1 MNHPRLFIFAATTL
15 SATMWANACGE
26 GTTDPPPPPPDPPRP
41 TTVTVSPATAELAA
55 LGATVQLS
63 AEVRDQNGQVIA
75 GATVAWASDNA
86 PVATVD
92 GSGLVTGVAEGM
104 ATITATAGA
113 VSGSATVSVAQRV
126 SAVTVSPAADTLVEG
141 DTLRLAAE
149 ATDANG
155 HPVAEAEF
163 SWASSDTSVAVV
175 DDAGFVT
182 AVGLGQAEVTA
193 TAAGVTARADLTVV
207 ARAPTTVAVTPD
219 TVALAALGQTAQLAA
234 EVRDQ
239 IGRVMEGV
247 PVAWSSAGTTVAVVD
262 AAGLVTATG
271 VGETTIAATSG
282 EASGEAVVTV
292 MQSAGS
298 VTVSPAVDTIAPGD
312 TLRLVAEAFDA
323 NGHAV
328 TGAEFSWESSDDAV
342 ATVDGSGLVTAA
354 GNGTATITA
363 TVGDVR
369 GESMVTV
376 AQPSLVVG
384 IPDGSLR
391 AVIEAA
397 LGKDGGEPIY
407 DTEMQT
413 LSSLYAGGPG
423 RVGGGIRDLTGLEH
437 ARNLRELVLHSNNIT
452 DLGPLRALAKLQRL
466 NLHAINHY
474 YYDPPPPLDY
484 SPLAGLSELTWLD
497 LGYNHTP
504 DISPLAGLGKLEH
517 LNGVNNRIKDIS
529 PLAALTSLRVA
540 ILAHNDISDLG
551 PLANNPGLGN
561 GSEIDV
567 RANPLTR
574 LSIRDHVP
582 ALQSRG
588 ATILFDDLVV
598 FSEPEIFNG
607 NLFVLPVDENLAAS
621 GRPSLDWTRQFY
633 EHFDDDFDFLVFVLN
648 LYTEDYP
655 EGNYRSTFRNTHND
669 VRGIGQPISSDDRWP
684 DALQGV
690 VVHGTVAFSVDSRSI
705 IHSGPMLHEL
715 MHRWANSI
723 VAPSPGSGP
732 HCSGPHWGFSSAN
745 GVLGGFDIADL
756 VDHGGGRY
764 SAGDLATHGLAA
776 NAKPYSP
783 IELYLAGFLPPEEVP
798 DLWVAED
805 GQWVDHASGNQM
817 FTASRVRNHAIE
829 DIVEMQGSRVPDHS
843 QSQRE
848 FRAATVLLVDDHH
861 PVTRRNLNQ
870 LSDDISWFSRNAD
883 DGDDRVYNF
892 FEATGGR
899 ATIDMND
906 LSRSA
911 SQRVQAR
918 AREAPQ
924 RP

>member
-1 MNHPRLFIFAATTL
+1 MNRNRIFTFAAATL
-15 SATMWANACGE
+15 SATLWAYACGD
-26 GTTDPPPPPPDPPRP
+26 GTTDPPPPDPPRP
-41 TTVTVSPATAELAA
+41 TTVTVSPATTELTA

-92 GSGLVTGVAEGM
+92 GSGLVTAAGNGA
-104 ATITATAGA
+104 ATITATAGGA
-113 VSGSATVSVAQRV
+113 SGSATVTVAQEI
-126 SAVTVSPAADTLVEG
+126 SAVVVTPATDTLVAR

-149 ATDANG
+149 ATDVNG
-155 HPVAEAEF
+155 HAVAGAEF
-163 SWASSDTSVAVV
+163 SWASSDTLVAAV
-175 DDAGFVT
+175 DEAGLVNG
-182 AVGLGQAEVTA
+182 VGPGQAEVTA
-193 TAAGVTARADLTVV
+193 TAAGVTGRADLTVV
-207 ARAPTTVAVTPD
+207 APAPTTIAVTPD
-219 TVALAALGQTAQLAA
+219 TVALTALGQTVQLAA

-239 IGRVMEGV
+239 VGRTMKGV
-247 PVAWSSAGTTVAVVD
+247 PVSWSSADTTVAAVD
-262 AAGLVTATG
+262 SAGLVTAAG
-271 VGETTIAATSG
+271 AGETTITATSG

-298 VTVSPAVDTIAPGD
+298 VVVSPAADTVAPGD

-323 NGHAV
+323 NGHRV
-328 TGAEFSWESSDDAV
+328 EGAQFDWSSSAV
-342 ATVDGSGLVTAA
+342 AVARVNESGLVTAVA
-354 GNGTATITA
+354 EGTATITA
-363 TVGDVR
+363 TAGSAS
-369 GESMVTV
+369 GTAAVTV
-376 AQPSLVVG
+376 AQPSLLAR
-384 IPDGSLR
+384 IPDRTLR

-397 LGKDGGEPIY
+397 LGKDDGEPIY

-413 LSSLYAGGPG
+413 LESLYAGGPG
-423 RVGGGIRDLTGLEH
+423 RVGGGIRDLAGLEH

-452 DLGPLRALAKLQRL
+452 DLGPLRSLAKLQRL

-474 YYDPPPPLDY
+474 YDDPPPPLDY

-504 DISPLAGLGKLEH
+504 DISPLAGLRKLEH
-517 LNGVNNRIKDIS
+517 LNGVNNRIANIS
-529 PLAALTSLRVA
+529 PLAGLTSLRVA

-567 RANPLTR
+567 RANPLSR
-574 LSIRDHVP
+574 VSIRDHVP
-582 ALQSRG
+582 VLQSRG
-588 ATILFDDLVV
+588 ATVLFDDLVV
-598 FSEPEIFNG
+598 FSEPEIYNG
-607 NLFVLPVDENLAAS
+607 NLFVLPVDDNLAA
-621 GRPSLDWTRQFY
+621 GRPSPSDWSRQFY
-633 EHFDDDFDFLVFVLN
+633 EHFGDDFDFLVFVVN

-655 EGNYRSTFRNTHND
+655 EGNYRSVFFSTHND

-684 DALQGV
+684 NALQGV
-690 VVHGTVAFSVDSRSI
+690 VVHGLISFSVDSRSI

-764 SAGDLATHGLAA
+764 SAGGFATHGLAA
-776 NAKPYSP
+776 NDRPYSP
-783 IELYLAGFLPPEEVP
+783 IELYLAGFVPPEEVP

-817 FTASRVRNHAIE
+817 FTASRVRNYAIE
-829 DIVEMQGSRVPDHS
+829 DIVGMHDRRVPDHT

-848 FRAATVLLVDDHH
+848 FRAATILLVDDHH
-861 PVTRRNLNQ
+861 PVTRRNLDQ
-870 LSDDISWFSRNAD
+870 LSDDISWFSRTAN

-899 ATIDMND
+899 ATIDMSD

-911 SQRVQAR
+911 SERVKAR
-918 AREAPQ
+918 ARKAPKG
-924 RP
+924 P